1 MIDDRNFAEQT
12 ASAGESKKK
21 KFWKAVG
28 IGALSF
34 FLALLTV
41 IVINFSLF

>member
-12 ASAGESKKK
+12 AATGVSKKK
-21 KFWKAVG
+21 KFWTGVG

-34 FLALLTV
+34 FLALLT
-41 IVINFSLF
+41 ILVINLSLF

>member
-1 MIDDRNFAEQT
+1 MIDDRNFAEKT
-12 ASAGESKKK
+12 ENLAESKRKTV
-21 KFWKAVG
+21 WKNIG

-41 IVINFSLF
+41 LVINVSLF

>member
-12 ASAGESKKK
+12 IATGESKKK
-21 KFWKAVG
+21 KFWKCVG

-34 FLALLTV
+34 FLALLT
-41 IVINFSLF
+41 ILVINISLF